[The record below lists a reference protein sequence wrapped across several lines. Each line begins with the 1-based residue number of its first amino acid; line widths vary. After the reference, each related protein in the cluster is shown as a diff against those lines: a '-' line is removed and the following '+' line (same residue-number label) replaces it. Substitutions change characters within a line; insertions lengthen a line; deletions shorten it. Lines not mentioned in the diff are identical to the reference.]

1 MYALVKNDSFDETE
15 NIVKKRMVIDITRMT
30 IHNGPGIRTLI
41 LFKGCPLRCVWC
53 STPESQKE
61 SAELAFYPDK
71 CILCRD
77 CIPVC
82 PENAIN
88 TGNTWVFINRD
99 SCNNCGKCAVV
110 CYTEA
115 LRLLGKEY
123 TVEELLDV
131 AKRDMVAY
139 KHSGGGVTISGGEPF
154 QRPDFLLELLQ
165 ELKKNKIS
173 AGVDTCGFTSRK
185 NIEVVLPYIDFFLW
199 DVKHMDDSTHMELTG
214 VSNRL
219 ILDNLTF
226 ISDRGIPVYLRIP
239 VIPGY
244 NDSEENLLALC
255 DFAKDLPSLIEVDL
269 LPLHHLGKA
278 RYLALGREY
287 LVEGIPLVRDE
298 TLNEIK
304 RMIESSGLKCNII
317 G

>member
-1 MYALVKNDSFDETE
+1 MANKSAAA
-15 NIVKKRMVIDITRMT
+15 VKKRLVISITRMT
-30 IHNGPGIRTLI
+30 VHNGPGIRTLI
-41 LFKGCPLRCVWC
+41 LFKGCPLRCIWC

-71 CILCRD
+71 CILCGD

-82 PENAIN
+82 RENAI
-88 TGNTWVFINRD
+88 TIGNTSVFLSRD
-99 SCNNCGKCAVV
+99 LCNNCGRCVGV

-115 LRLLGKEY
+115 LKILGQEY

-131 AKRDMVAY
+131 AKRDTVAY

-154 QRPDFLLELLQ
+154 QRLDFLLELLQ
-165 ELKKNKIS
+165 ELKKIDIS

-185 NIEVVLPYIDFFLW
+185 NIEMVLPYIDFFLW
-199 DVKHMDDSTHMELTG
+199 DVKHMDDSTHLELTG
-214 VSNRL
+214 VYNRP
-219 ILDNLTF
+219 ILDNLSF
-226 ISDRGIPVYLRIP
+226 VSDRGIPIYLRIP

-244 NDSEENLLALC
+244 NDSEENLRALC
-255 DFAKDLPSLIEVDL
+255 DFAKNLPSLIEIDL

-287 LVEGIPLVRDE
+287 LIEGIPLVGDK
-298 TLNEIK
+298 TLNEMK
-304 RMIESSGLKCNII
+304 RLVESSGLKCNII

>member
-1 MYALVKNDSFDETE
+1 
-15 NIVKKRMVIDITRMT
+15 
-30 IHNGPGIRTLI
+30 
-41 LFKGCPLRCVWC
+41 
-53 STPESQKE
+53 
-61 SAELAFYPDK
+61 
-71 CILCRD
+71 
-77 CIPVC
+77 
-82 PENAIN
+82 
-88 TGNTWVFINRD
+88 
-99 SCNNCGKCAVV
+99 
-110 CYTEA
+110 
-115 LRLLGKEY
+115 
-123 TVEELLDV
+123 
-131 AKRDMVAY
+131 
-139 KHSGGGVTISGGEPF
+139 
-154 QRPDFLLELLQ
+154 
-165 ELKKNKIS
+165 
-173 AGVDTCGFTSRK
+173 
-185 NIEVVLPYIDFFLW
+185 VLPYIDFFLW